1 MISQLTDCLH
11 VTRISKYRLTDSVC
25 RYLTNNQS
33 TYRSLGHQ
41 HSADTIYWCVAYSSS
56 GVIFAVY
63 SIFCHFCCQGS
74 SFEGTLTRGKCL
86 PILPSNIL
94 NELVSMQVICSNTP
108 LAPVVAFYANENINT
123 WLLTSILT
131 KKRPCI
137 GQYVVC
143 VLTNTL
149 ADTRLTHGL
158 ICGLCLLDKCKSIC
172 WCRSCKVFIR
182 VEGDDFCTGFLKFH
196 C

>member
-94 NELVSMQVICSNTP
+94 NELVSMEVICSNTP
-108 LAPVVAFYANENINT
+108 LAPVVAFHANENICQYMVAV
-123 WLLTSILT
+123 LT
-131 KKRPCI
+131 KCWPAYWTRKDHVLANML
-137 GQYVVC
+137 YVY
-143 VLTNTL
+143 
-149 ADTRLTHGL
+149 
-158 ICGLCLLDKCKSIC
+158 
-172 WCRSCKVFIR
+172 
-182 VEGDDFCTGFLKFH
+182 
-196 C
+196 